1 MRPMVEDLERRDQ
14 DRLKRALACKLLV
27 DGQTRQGML
36 RDLSARG
43 AFVELH
49 EDLPPGAGVI
59 LAFGT
64 PEGPRFVLEAT
75 AQRGSPVAYSL
86 RNHASR
92 GVALC
97 LHEPP
102 TGYLHWLVD
111 ASRETV

>member
-1 MRPMVEDLERRDQ
+1 MVEDLERRDEA
-14 DRLKRALACKLLV
+14 RLRRALACKLLV
-27 DGQTRQGML
+27 DGQARQGVL
-36 RDLSARG
+36 RDLSAQG

-75 AQRGSPVAYSL
+75 ARRGSPVAHSL
-86 RNHASR
+86 RDHASR
-92 GVALC
+92 GVGLR

-102 TGYLHWLVD
+102 PEYLHWVLD
-111 ASRETV
+111 AAREAS